1 MTLPGAVLGMSQR
14 LQSLIASIGSEGPES
29 LQALERCVSDAGLEE
44 RDLLPWADFD
54 HPVADSYGRR
64 LIWKSDFVELMVMSW
79 VPGDFSA
86 IHDHGT
92 AHWGVVQSFGPATHS
107 LYRLNGTQLEFNCQ
121 SDYEPGQIQTVDHRL
136 IHQMGNASNRPF
148 LSLHLYASLQPLS
161 TITAN
166 ARVFDVV
173 NSVIQ
178 FTDGGVFFA
187 LPPELVNRQLTG
199 LHADPALVSTQ
210 RRLRDARL
218 QVMMAH
224 A

>member
-1 MTLPGAVLGMSQR
+1 MAVPGSVLGMSWR
-14 LQSLIASIGSEGPES
+14 LQALIASIGEQPPSS
-29 LQALERCVSDAGLEE
+29 LARLERSVADAGLIEQ
-44 RDLLPWADFD
+44 DLLPWADFS
-54 HPVADSYGRR
+54 HPVEDSYGRR

-79 VPGDFSA
+79 IPGDFSA

-107 LYRLNGTQLEFNCQ
+107 LFRLNGSQLEFDRQ
-121 SDYEPGQIQTVDHRL
+121 SDYKPGQIQTVDHRL
-136 IHQMGNASNRPF
+136 IHQMGNASGRAF
-148 LSLHLYASLQPLS
+148 VSLHLYAALQPLA

-173 NSVIQ
+173 EGVIQ

-187 LPPELVNRQLTG
+187 LPDRQVKRQLTG
-199 LHADPALVSTQ
+199 LKANPSLISHQ

-218 QVMMAH
+218 HVMAQ